1 MSNPKQEVPIT
12 LDELRTLASS
22 AIADIHQEVDEV
34 FADGLR
40 RCSKG
45 NWTAKKLRAKR
56 DEIAP
61 YFDRAIELCEQLE
74 SLAFSPRDDN
84 EED

>member
-1 MSNPKQEVPIT
+1 MSNPKREVPIT

-22 AIADIHQEVDEV
+22 AIADIHSEVDEV

-40 RCSKG
+40 RGSTD
-45 NWTAKKLRAKR
+45 NWTAKDLRATR
-56 DEIAP
+56 DEVAP

-74 SLAFSPRDDN
+74 SLAFSPSDQ
-84 EED
+84 EEE

>member
-12 LDELRTLASS
+12 LDEL
-22 AIADIHQEVDEV
+22 
-34 FADGLR
+34 
-40 RCSKG
+40 
-45 NWTAKKLRAKR
+45 
-56 DEIAP
+56 AP